1 MTLNQVRIVDL
12 KRTEVDEEKSDRVH
26 GKLVFK
32 GRKTYISDSSY
43 IDGSTRPEH
52 KTKWVTKVLAEGRT
66 LDRFLYREGW
76 EFVTTNDDYYPEG
89 SRVDAE
95 GHYIYMDTV
104 LLKKP
109 YVEYL
114 RDMAK
119 KKKREGNQ
127 REVDRKRLKAK
138 LGESAIDDTM
148 AQELLG
154 SEIDLQ

>member
-1 MTLNQVRIVDL
+1 
-12 KRTEVDEEKSDRVH
+12 
-26 GKLVFK
+26 
-32 GRKTYISDSSY
+32 
-43 IDGSTRPEH
+43 
-52 KTKWVTKVLAEGRT
+52 
-66 LDRFLYREGW
+66 
-76 EFVTTNDDYYPEG
+76 
-89 SRVDAE
+89 
-95 GHYIYMDTV
+95 MDTV